1 MSLNVKSIII
11 IAIVVGFVA
20 IIAII
25 GGSYNIQ
32 NQTSGFM
39 VMSDT
44 KPWIGLGCDEM
55 IDFSG
60 SDEHHSMGNSMRMEF
75 HQYYFGHCS
84 ETEFGKP

>member
-1 MSLNVKSIII
+1 MKFIII
-11 IAIVVGFVA
+11 IAIVVGLVA

-25 GGSYNIQ
+25 GGSYYVQ

-39 VMSDT
+39 GMGDA

-60 SDEHHSMGNSMRMEF
+60 SDEHHSMGNSMHMEF
-75 HQYYFGHCS
+75 HQYYFDHCS